1 MKTDTNAPSAT
12 PAGAPIRLLA
22 AAALAAGLLLPA
34 LAGAVPLGL
43 APAMQTV
50 AIGDAVSVDVV
61 LSGLDGEVVSAYDL
75 DIVYD
80 PGVLTA
86 TDVLFTTA
94 LGDALFFESFDDFD
108 LSTPGVVDLAQLSL
122 LTDPELLALQGGD
135 TVTVATLAFEAIG
148 AGTTDLDF
156 VLDAINDVKGLGGA
170 VLPIEPTGGTVT
182 VEGAPSAVVPEPSGA
197 LLFALGAIL
206 VVPALRRTR

>member
-80 PGVLTA
+80 PGVLTGSWRTLLEWHA
-86 TDVLFTTA
+86 EGRLHPHVSQTYPLERA
-94 LGDALFFESFDDFD
+94 GEAIARLAAREAAGK
-108 LSTPGVVDLAQLSL
+108 VV
-122 LTDPELLALQGGD
+122 
-135 TVTVATLAFEAIG
+135 VTVG
-148 AGTTDLDF
+148 AG
-156 VLDAINDVKGLGGA
+156 
-170 VLPIEPTGGTVT
+170 
-182 VEGAPSAVVPEPSGA
+182 
-197 LLFALGAIL
+197 
-206 VVPALRRTR
+206 